1 MLSRRIINVAN
12 VTKRHAGALPYQ
24 GNNVL
29 GIVRE
34 VYSKWERRS
43 PLCPHHVKTLVRQ
56 GTKVLVQPSNSRI
69 FSDREY
75 TQAGAIVQEDIS
87 EACLHIGVKQ
97 IPRDRI
103 KAWKN
108 YLFFSHVIK
117 AQPVNMPLL
126 DTVLESN
133 ARLFDYEAITKDGA
147 DDAARV
153 VAFGKY
159 AGIAGMIDAF
169 QGLGQR
175 LLAEGYSTPFLTVPL
190 SYMFQNLDQA
200 RVTLRSVGAQLEGA
214 AGLPEGLAP
223 LVFAFTGNGNVAKGA
238 REIFDLMPHEWINSD
253 ELPHLKA
260 DIKAGK
266 KSANRLY
273 GIIVEPYDMV
283 AHKDGSALRS
293 KAAYYSNPQDYVPIF
308 HEKVAPYISVLV
320 NCMYW
325 DSRYPKLLT
334 TRQIRSIRNTGNKNL
349 RFLADITCDIGGSV
363 DFFTHSTEIEKP
375 FYSFCPESGLHAE
388 EFNGSDIGVAGV
400 DILPSELPRDASEHF
415 GNALMPLLPQ
425 LLQSRGSSRPDDMSD
440 LSPELRRACI
450 ASHGKLQP
458 KWDYISR
465 MRQSREKPASAVAT
479 AGTEGR
485 LSVEPVLTQLFDMR
499 GHVFDSGL
507 LNRVLDE
514 LDGYADEVSYKIAK
528 CVVRPN
534 TSSGALPSNVTLAL
548 TGTAE
553 KLRIVEDRIRRKV
566 ESHPN
571 AAGSITLQGS
581 VEARL
586 QVSSMK
592 NVLLFGSGRVC
603 APVVKM
609 LGSHENVHIK
619 IASDSK
625 EQADALRKHVDQA
638 RTSYEHIQMP
648 SGMDKVGELMRGCDV
663 AISLL
668 PATMH
673 VPIAQEAIKY
683 GRNMVTSSYVSPAMK
698 ALHDEAVAANITILN
713 EVGLDPGIDHMLIM
727 QAINHIHEK
736 GGRVDE
742 LISLCGGLPDPV
754 AANNPFRY
762 KFSWSPRGVL
772 SASGN
777 DAVYLQDGEVITVPG
792 EKLLLSATPSKRF
805 PTMRLEV
812 LPNRNSLM
820 YRDFYGIPQVHS
832 ICRGTLRYEGWSNV
846 MYSLRALGLMDTIT
860 PIADNVN
867 DWKAL
872 LMVCNPELDGRGT
885 RDDISRES
893 LIAAMRAKGVV
904 DPASAADALEFLGVM
919 SPRVLPRDAV
929 TPLDA
934 ICSRLEKKLTFQDTE
949 KDMVAMY
956 HRIRGTLPDGSTEE
970 IVSSLLAFGTPGP
983 EGETAM
989 AATVGYTAGAAA
1001 ELLLQG
1007 LVSER
1012 GVIIPTK
1019 AEVYDPILNRLK
1031 ECGITWSDVITNYP
1045 NKQN

>member
-1 MLSRRIINVAN
+1 
-12 VTKRHAGALPYQ
+12 YQ

-56 GTKVLVQPSNSRI
+56 GTKVLVQPSTSRI
-69 FSDREY
+69 FSNAEF

-87 EACLHIGVKQ
+87 EACLYIGVKQ
-97 IPRDRI
+97 IPQENI
-103 KAWKN
+103 APWKN
-108 YLFFSHVIK
+108 HLFFSHVIK
-117 AQPVNMPLL
+117 AQPENMPLL
-126 DTVLESN
+126 DTILDSK
-133 ARLFDYEAITKDGA
+133 ARLFDYEAITKGGA
-147 DDAARV
+147 DDAARL

-175 LLAEGYSTPFLTVPL
+175 LLAEGYSTPFLNVPL

-200 RVTLRSVGAQLEGA
+200 RVTLRSVGAQLEGP
-214 AGLPEGLAP
+214 AGIRDGVTP

-238 REIFDLMPHEWINSD
+238 REIFDLMPHEWVTAE
-253 ELPHLKA
+253 ELPHLQA
-260 DIKAGK
+260 DIVSGK

-273 GIIVEPYDMV
+273 GIIIEPYDMV
-283 AHKDGSALRS
+283 AHKSGKPLTN

-308 HEKVAPYISVLV
+308 HEKIAPYVTVLV

-334 TRQIRSIRNTGNKNL
+334 SNQIKNIRNTGNKNF

-363 DFFTHSTEIEKP
+363 DFFTHSTQIEKP
-375 FYSFCPESGLHAE
+375 FYSYSPESGLHADD
-388 EFNGSDIGVAGV
+388 FNGSDIGVGGV

-415 GNALMPLLPQ
+415 GDALMPLLPR
-425 LLQSRGSSRPDDMSD
+425 LLHSKGSSRPDDMSD
-440 LSPELRRACI
+440 LPPELKRACI

-458 KWDYISR
+458 KWNYISR
-465 MRQSREKPASAVAT
+465 MRASNEKEAVEDAGSSRPVST
-479 AGTEGR
+479 D
-485 LSVEPVLTQLFDMR
+485 PVLTQLFEMR

-514 LDGYADEVSYKIAK
+514 LDDYADEVTYKISK

-548 TGTAE
+548 TGSAE
-553 KLRIVEDRIRRKV
+553 NLRRVEDRIRRKV

-609 LGSHENVHIK
+609 LGAHENVHIK
-619 IASDSK
+619 IASDSEK
-625 EQADALRKHVDQA
+625 QANELRSHIDASKSSFESVR
-638 RTSYEHIQMP
+638 MP
-648 SGMDKVGELMRGCDV
+648 EDMDKLGDLMQGCDV

-673 VPIAQEAIKY
+673 VPIAKEAIKH
-683 GRNMVTSSYVSPAMK
+683 RKNMVTSSYVSPAMRE
-698 ALHDEAVAANITILN
+698 LHDEAVAAGITILN
-713 EVGLDPGIDHMLIM
+713 EAGLDPGIDHMLIM
-727 QAINHIHEK
+727 QAVNHIHAK
-736 GGRVDE
+736 GGKVHE

-772 SASGN
+772 TASGN
-777 DAVYLQDGEVITVPG
+777 DAMYLHNGEIITVPG
-792 EKLLLSATPSKRF
+792 EKLLLSAEPSTRF
-805 PTMRLEV
+805 PTMRMES
-812 LPNRNSLM
+812 LPNRNSLL
-820 YRDFYGIPQVHS
+820 YRDFYGIPDVHS
-832 ICRGTLRYEGWSNV
+832 LCRGTLRYEGWSNV
-846 MYSLRALGLMDTIT
+846 MYALKALGLIDAASVIGN
-860 PIADNVN
+860 NVH
-867 DWKAL
+867 DWKSL
-872 LMVCNPELDGRGT
+872 LISLNPTLTSEGSRH
-885 RDDISRES
+885 DISTPS
-893 LIAAMRAKGVV
+893 LLKTLQEKGVV
-904 DPASAADALEFLGVM
+904 NPVAAAEALEFLGIL
-919 SPRVLPRDAV
+919 SPKVLPKEAMS
-929 TPLDA
+929 PLDA
-934 ICSRLEKKLTFQDTE
+934 ICARLENKLTFQETE

-956 HRIRGTLPDGSTEE
+956 HRISGTLPDGSTEE
-970 IVSSLLAFGTPGP
+970 IVSSLLAFGVPGHD
-983 EGETAM
+983 GETAM

-1001 ELLLQG
+1001 ELLIQG

-1019 AEVYDPILNRLK
+1019 AEVYEPMLNRLRD
-1031 ECGITWSDVITNYP
+1031 CGITWSDTITNYP
-1045 NKQN
+1045 KK